1 MKKDGIKPN
10 PNKVFPV
17 PGFKTVTYV
26 KPTVKSSNVE
36 VGDFTYFSDVFFERH
51 ITHKY
56 EYYPDKLI
64 IGKFCQI
71 ASGVNFVMSGANHQM
86 NAVTTFPFYIMEG
99 WDQPVPPLSEMPLK
113 GNTVVGNDVW
123 IGQKV
128 TIMPGV
134 KIGDGA
140 IIGMNSVVAS
150 DVPPYT
156 IVAGNPARIIRQ
168 RFDNELIDLL
178 LSFKWWDKEIEEI
191 NELIP
196 ILTCSD
202 LKKVKEEII
211 KRM

>member
-99 WDQPVPPLSEMPLK
+99 WDQSVPPLSEMPLK

-178 LSFKWWDKEIEEI
+178 LRFKWWDKEIEEI

>member
-99 WDQPVPPLSEMPLK
+99 WDQSVPPLSEMPLK

-123 IGQKV
+123 IGQNV

-178 LSFKWWDKEIEEI
+178 LRFKWWDKEIEEI